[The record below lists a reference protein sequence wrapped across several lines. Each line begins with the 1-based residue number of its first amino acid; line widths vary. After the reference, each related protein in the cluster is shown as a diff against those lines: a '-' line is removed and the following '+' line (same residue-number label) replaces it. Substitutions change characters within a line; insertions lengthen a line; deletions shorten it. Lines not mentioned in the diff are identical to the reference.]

1 MFRLNDMILVS
12 AFDVSI
18 VFFIVFL
25 KVKSGN
31 LVKFQCTYF
40 LIINIDALSRVDAS
54 C

>member
-1 MFRLNDMILVS
+1 MLRLNDMILVS

-25 KVKSGN
+25 KVKSG
-31 LVKFQCTYF
+31 KCTYF